1 MRSRAG
7 VARIVAMTSRRVF
20 SGIQPTG
27 DFHVGSYVG
36 ALRNWVALQDEYD
49 ETIYCVV
56 DLHAMTV
63 PYEAAELR
71 ARRLESAKMLL
82 AVGIDPE
89 TSLLYY
95 QSEVPQHVELAW
107 VLGTLAGLGQL
118 ERMTQ
123 FKEKSDRANQNLG
136 IFAYPVL
143 QAADILVHKANA
155 VPVGDDQAQHL
166 ELTRDLAQ
174 RFNSRFGDEFP
185 LPATITPKIGARV
198 MSLTDPTSKMSKS
211 DPSPRS
217 RIELKDT
224 PDQILKKV
232 RAAVTDTGTEVAY
245 DWESKPG
252 ISNLLEMFSVFTDR
266 PIPELADEFAGK
278 GYGTFKTAVAEAIAE
293 GLAPV
298 RAAYDSL
305 EDAEVEKVMARGAAA
320 ARDRAEVEMKT
331 VREKVGLT

>member
-1 MRSRAG
+1 
-7 VARIVAMTSRRVF
+7 MTSRRVF

-27 DFHVGSYVG
+27 DFHVGNYVG

-56 DLHAMTV
+56 DLHAMTI
-63 PYEAAELR
+63 PYEPDEMR
-71 ARRLESAKMLL
+71 AGRLETAKMLL

-89 TSLLYY
+89 RSLLYH

-107 VLGTLAGLGQL
+107 ILGTMTGLGQL

-123 FKEKSDRANQNLG
+123 FKEKADRARQNLG

-143 QAADILVHKANA
+143 QAADILVHKAHA

-174 RFNSRFGDEFP
+174 RFNARFGDEFP
-185 LPATITPKIGARV
+185 LPETITPEIGARV

-217 RIELKDT
+217 RILLKDT
-224 PDQILKKV
+224 PDEIVRKV
-232 RAAVTDTGTEVAY
+232 KTAVTDTGAEVAY

-252 ISNLLEMFSVFTDR
+252 ISNLLELFSVLGDR
-266 PIPELADEFAGK
+266 PIPDLVAEYGDA
-278 GYGTFKTAVAEAIAE
+278 GYGSFKMAAAEAIAE

-298 RAAYDSL
+298 RAAYEALD
-305 EDAEVEKVMARGAAA
+305 DAEVEKVMARGAAT
-320 ARDRAEVEMKT
+320 ARDRAEVEMRT
-331 VREKVGLT
+331 VREKVGLA

>member
-1 MRSRAG
+1 
-7 VARIVAMTSRRVF
+7 MTSRRVF

-27 DFHVGSYVG
+27 DFHVGNYVG

-56 DLHAMTV
+56 DLHAMTI
-63 PYEAAELR
+63 PYEPDEMR
-71 ARRLESAKMLL
+71 AGRLETAKMLL

-89 TSLLYY
+89 RSLLYH

-107 VLGTLAGLGQL
+107 ILGTMAGLGQL

-123 FKEKSDRANQNLG
+123 FKEKADRARQNLG

-143 QAADILVHKANA
+143 QAADIMVHKAHA

-174 RFNSRFGDEFP
+174 RFNARFGDEFP
-185 LPATITPKIGARV
+185 IPETITPEIGARV

-217 RIELKDT
+217 RILLKDT
-224 PDQILKKV
+224 PDEIVKKV
-232 RAAVTDTGTEVAY
+232 KTAVTDTGTEVAY

-252 ISNLLEMFSVFTDR
+252 ISNLLELFSVLGGR
-266 PIPELADEFAGK
+266 PIPDLVAQYGDA
-278 GYGTFKTAVAEAIAE
+278 GYGVFKMAAAEAIAE

-298 RAAYDSL
+298 RAAYEALD
-305 EDAEVEKVMARGAAA
+305 DAEVEKVMARGAAT